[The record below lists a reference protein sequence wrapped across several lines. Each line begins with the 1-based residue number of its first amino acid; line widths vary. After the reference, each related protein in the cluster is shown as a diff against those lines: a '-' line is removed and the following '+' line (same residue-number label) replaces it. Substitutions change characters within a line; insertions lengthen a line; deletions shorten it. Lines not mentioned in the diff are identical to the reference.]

1 MQQKPLSNRAVF
13 RGSVTFQT
21 ELETGIVLSGTASVK
36 SDVPLDEQRLREVV
50 FRPVDVIDG
59 LISVLCR
66 TWYGHEEMRAEESGV
81 NGHSNQTVKE
91 Y

>member
-1 MQQKPLSNRAVF
+1 MQTRALSNRAVF

-36 SDVPLDEQRLREVV
+36 SEVPLDEQHLREVV

-59 LISVLCR
+59 LLSTLCR
-66 TWYGHEEMRAEESGV
+66 TWYGHEESNV
-81 NGHSNQTVKE
+81 NGHSTREESVL
-91 Y
+91 

>member
-1 MQQKPLSNRAVF
+1 MQTRALSNRAVF

-36 SDVPLDEQRLREVV
+36 SEVPLDEQQLRTVV

-59 LISVLCR
+59 LLSTLCR
-66 TWYGHEEMRAEESGV
+66 TWYGREEMRAEESGV
-81 NGHSNQTVKE
+81 NGHSKQEV
-91 Y
+91 